1 MEWNGLEVIYR
12 SLYRVLGPHF
22 PGQPFTR
29 VPRWPI
35 IGHLYPRQWP
45 LDAIMIES
53 KLYKQ
58 NQIEQ

>member
-1 MEWNGLEVIYR
+1 MGYPSSMFGDYGMEWNGLEVIYR

-45 LDAIMIES
+45 PRCNYD
-53 KLYKQ
+53 
-58 NQIEQ
+58 